1 MLWRLDECDYHD
13 KGQDLLAG
21 ALSGVNMES
30 PPRPPL
36 GVFISVNETF

>member
-1 MLWRLDECDYHD
+1 MNVITTI

-21 ALSGVNMES
+21 ALSGGEHGIA
-30 PPRPPL
+30 PQAPL